1 LTGELNRHSIRD
13 VGRTPGASSASTRE
27 RLLRAAADVFGARGY
42 DGTRVSEIAETAGLS
57 NGAMYAYFGSKAEL
71 LVGALRVHGRRL
83 LSDLIAAE
91 PDRSITDLLQVTGR
105 RLRRRR
111 DADGWLVIEALVA
124 ARRDADVADAMRGYV
139 AERVDWLA
147 DLVRRAQDAGE
158 LDPALPPSAV
168 AHFCLSLAV
177 GTALV
182 APDVDDI
189 VEEQAAE
196 EEWAAF
202 LARLVPALAPPTGA
216 AT

>member
-1 LTGELNRHSIRD
+1 

-42 DGTRVSEIAETAGLS
+42 DGTRVSDIALAAELS
-57 NGAMYAYFGSKAEL
+57 NGALYAYFGSKAEL
-71 LVGALRVHGRRL
+71 LVGALRAHGRRL
-83 LSDLIAAE
+83 LSDLVAAE
-91 PDRSITDLLQVTGR
+91 PDRSITDLLLVTGR

-124 ARRDADVADAMRGYV
+124 ARRDADVAGAMRGYV

-147 DLVRRAQDAGE
+147 DLVRKAQDAGE

-182 APDVDDI
+182 APDLDD
-189 VEEQAAE
+189 ADD

-202 LARLVPALAPPTGA
+202 LARLVPALAPPIGA

>member
-1 LTGELNRHSIRD
+1 MA
-13 VGRTPGASSASTRE
+13 RTAGATAAGTTE
-27 RLLRAAADVFGARGY
+27 RLLRAAADVFAARGY
-42 DGTRVSEIAETAGLS
+42 DAARVCDIAESAGLS

-71 LVGALRVHGRRL
+71 LVGALQAHGRRL
-83 LSDLIAAE
+83 LSHLVAAE
-91 PDRSITDLLQVTGR
+91 PDRSITELLQVTGR

-139 AERVDWLA
+139 AERIEWLG
-147 DLVRRAQDAGE
+147 DLVRRAQASGE

-182 APDVDDI
+182 APDLDDVD
-189 VEEQAAE
+189 EQD
-196 EEWAAF
+196 WAAF
-202 LARLVPALAPPTGA
+202 LARLVPALAPPIGA

>member
-1 LTGELNRHSIRD
+1 M
-13 VGRTPGASSASTRE
+13 GRTAGATGAGTRE
-27 RLLRAAADVFGARGY
+27 RLLRAAADVFARRGYEGARVA
-42 DGTRVSEIAETAGLS
+42 DIAAEADLS
-57 NGAMYAYFGSKAEL
+57 NGALYAYFGSKAEL

-83 LSDLIAAE
+83 LSDLVAAE

-105 RLRRRR
+105 RLHRRR

-124 ARRDADVADAMRGYV
+124 ARRDADVAGAMRGYV

-147 DLVRRAQDAGE
+147 DLVRKAQDAGE

-182 APDVDDI
+182 APDLDDVDD
-189 VEEQAAE
+189 

-202 LARLVPALAPPTGA
+202 LARLVPALAPTAGA

>member
-1 LTGELNRHSIRD
+1 MA
-13 VGRTPGASSASTRE
+13 RTAGATAAGTTE
-27 RLLRAAADVFGARGY
+27 RLLRAAADVFAARGY
-42 DGTRVSEIAETAGLS
+42 DGTRVSDIALAAGLS

-71 LVGALRVHGRRL
+71 LVGALRAHGRQL
-83 LSDLIAAE
+83 LSHLVAAE
-91 PDRSITDLLQVTGR
+91 PDRSITELLQVSGR

-139 AERVDWLA
+139 AERIEWLA
-147 DLVRRAQDAGE
+147 DLVRRAQASGE

-182 APDVDDI
+182 GPDLDDVD
-189 VEEQAAE
+189 EG
-196 EEWAAF
+196 EWAAF
-202 LARLVPALAPPTGA
+202 LARLVPALAPPLGA
-216 AT
+216 AR

>member
-42 DGTRVSEIAETAGLS
+42 DGTRVSDIAVAAELS

-71 LVGALRVHGRRL
+71 LVGALRAHGRRL
-83 LSDLIAAE
+83 LSDLVAAE

-124 ARRDADVADAMRGYV
+124 ARRDADVAGAMRGYV

-147 DLVRRAQDAGE
+147 DLVRKAQDAGE

-182 APDVDDI
+182 APDIDDVD
-189 VEEQAAE
+189 EQ
-196 EEWAAF
+196 EWAAF
-202 LARLVPALAPPTGA
+202 LARLVPALAPPIGA
-216 AT
+216 AP

>member
-1 LTGELNRHSIRD
+1 MA
-13 VGRTPGASSASTRE
+13 RTAGATAAGTTE
-27 RLLRAAADVFGARGY
+27 KLLRAAVDVFAARGY
-42 DGTRVSEIAETAGLS
+42 DGTRVSDIALAAGLS

-71 LVGALRVHGRRL
+71 LIGALRAHGRRL
-83 LSDLIAAE
+83 LSDLVAAE
-91 PDRSITDLLQVTGR
+91 PDRSITELLQVTGR

-124 ARRDADVADAMRGYV
+124 ARRDPDVAGAMRGYV

-147 DLVRRAQDAGE
+147 DLVRQAQAAGE
-158 LDPALPPSAV
+158 LDPALPPAAV

-182 APDVDDI
+182 APDLDDVD
-189 VEEQAAE
+189 E

-202 LARLVPALAPPTGA
+202 LARLVPALAPPLGA

>member
-1 LTGELNRHSIRD
+1 MTGELNLHSIRD

-42 DGTRVSEIAETAGLS
+42 DGSRVSDIAEAAELS
-57 NGAMYAYFGSKAEL
+57 NSAMYAYFGSKAEL
-71 LVGALRVHGRRL
+71 LVGALRAHGRRL
-83 LSDLIAAE
+83 LSDLVAAE
-91 PDRSITDLLQVTGR
+91 PDRSITDLLLVTGR

-111 DADGWLVIEALVA
+111 DADGWLVIEAMVA
-124 ARRDADVADAMRGYV
+124 ARRDPDVAGAMRGYV
-139 AERVDWLA
+139 AERVEWLA
-147 DLVRRAQDAGE
+147 GLVRKAQDAGE
-158 LDPALPPSAV
+158 LDPALQPSAV

-182 APDVDDI
+182 APDLDDVD
-189 VEEQAAE
+189 E

-202 LARLVPALAPPTGA
+202 LARLVPALAPPIGA

>member
-1 LTGELNRHSIRD
+1 M
-13 VGRTPGASSASTRE
+13 GRTPGASSASTRE

-42 DGTRVSEIAETAGLS
+42 DGTRVSDIAETAGLS

-91 PDRSITDLLQVTGR
+91 PDRSVPDLLLATGR

-124 ARRDADVADAMRGYV
+124 ARRDADVAGAMRGYV

-147 DLVRRAQDAGE
+147 A
-158 LDPALPPSAV
+158 
-168 AHFCLSLAV
+168 
-177 GTALV
+177 
-182 APDVDDI
+182 
-189 VEEQAAE
+189 
-196 EEWAAF
+196 
-202 LARLVPALAPPTGA
+202 
-216 AT
+216 

>member
-42 DGTRVSEIAETAGLS
+42 DGTRVSDIAVAAELS

-71 LVGALRVHGRRL
+71 LVGALRAHGRRL
-83 LSDLIAAE
+83 LSDLVAAE

-124 ARRDADVADAMRGYV
+124 ARRDADVAGAMRGYV

-182 APDVDDI
+182 APDIDDVD
-189 VEEQAAE
+189 EQ
-196 EEWAAF
+196 EWAAF
-202 LARLVPALAPPTGA
+202 LARLVPALAPPIGA
-216 AT
+216 AP